1 MTSHAISIGDLSRLS
16 GISAHTLRFYEK
28 QGILRPVGRADNGHR
43 RYRQQDLLWLEFVV
57 RLKRTGMPLAQIRAY
72 ADLRAAGEGT
82 LGARLAMLERHREG
96 LAATIA
102 ELNACAGALA
112 DKIDVYRETILSMSA
127 PAPTGEMENAPG
139 S

>member
-1 MTSHAISIGDLSRLS
+1 MTSHAIPIGTLSRLS

-72 ADLRAAGEGT
+72 ADLRAAGDGS
-82 LGARLAMLERHREG
+82 LQARLAMLERHRER
-96 LAATIA
+96 LAATID

-112 DKIDVYRETILSMSA
+112 DKITLYQGMILQA
-127 PAPTGEMENAPG
+127 PAPTGETEDAPHT
-139 S
+139 